1 MELELFVI
9 IFIFMGYFMRYLN
22 DVFLLEIFL
31 INLRVLLFDLVEG
44 KFFLWMI
51 FVEVLINI
59 IMEI

>member
-1 MELELFVI
+1 
-9 IFIFMGYFMRYLN
+9 MGYFMRYLN

-44 KFFLWMI
+44 KFFLWII
-51 FVEVLINI
+51 FLEVLINI

>member
-9 IFIFMGYFMRYLN
+9 IFIFMGYYMRYLN

>member
-44 KFFLWMI
+44 KFFLWII
-51 FVEVLINI
+51 FLEVLINI

>member
-1 MELELFVI
+1 MEFELFVI

-44 KFFLWMI
+44 KFFLWII
-51 FVEVLINI
+51 FLEVLINI

>member
-51 FVEVLINI
+51 FLEVLINI